1 MKEEILKMLRETD
14 GYISGQELCNKF
26 GVSRTAIWKVM
37 KQLKEAG
44 YNIEA
49 QQNKGYHI
57 VSAPDVMDAAEL
69 KSIWKPKWVG
79 CEILYFDSI
88 DSTNTKAQELAEQG
102 YPSGTLVVADKQIAG
117 KGRRGRNW
125 ESPSGC
131 GIFMTLMLKPDI
143 NPNNASM
150 LTLVSALAVA
160 KALADITGKDA
171 KIKWPNDIVIDG
183 RKVCGILTEMSAQF
197 DYINNIVIGIGIN
210 VNNSSFPE
218 EISATASSLRL
229 LSGGKKYRRAE
240 IIEKIME
247 YFEKYYSIFLETE
260 DLSALVNEYDA
271 MLVNMKKQVK
281 VLDPKEPF
289 EGKAMG
295 ITKTGELIVDTWE
308 SRKLVSSG
316 EVSVRGIY
324 GYV

>member
-88 DSTNTKAQELAEQG
+88 DSTNTKAQELAEKG

-295 ITKTGELIVDTWE
+295 ITKTGELIVDTW
-308 SRKLVSSG
+308 
-316 EVSVRGIY
+316 
-324 GYV
+324 

>member
-88 DSTNTKAQELAEQG
+88 DSTNTKAQELAEKG

-150 LTLVSALAVA
+150 LTLVSALAE
-160 KALADITGKDA
+160 I
-171 KIKWPNDIVIDG
+171 G
-183 RKVCGILTEMSAQF
+183 RAHV
-197 DYINNIVIGIGIN
+197 
-210 VNNSSFPE
+210 
-218 EISATASSLRL
+218 
-229 LSGGKKYRRAE
+229 
-240 IIEKIME
+240 
-247 YFEKYYSIFLETE
+247 
-260 DLSALVNEYDA
+260 
-271 MLVNMKKQVK
+271 
-281 VLDPKEPF
+281 
-289 EGKAMG
+289 
-295 ITKTGELIVDTWE
+295 
-308 SRKLVSSG
+308 
-316 EVSVRGIY
+316 
-324 GYV
+324 